1 MDAFVKKRKAPDGA
15 DKVRPTFVVCPGAGG
30 GDCAALT
37 QALATFGKT
46 TTIANGKWAG
56 NFPSQ
61 MGANVQ
67 LVVDAAR
74 RAAADGAP
82 VILVGHSF
90 GCRVV
95 AELLTSEAIP
105 KPSGVQRLPANV
117 ITSGAVL
124 ESFPL
129 YGPSPPKPSTDREV
143 SIRNLPSGSKILF
156 LSGAKDEFLD
166 RSKQ

>member
-74 RAAADGAP
+74 RAAAARRA
-82 VILVGHSF
+82 
-90 GCRVV
+90 RVV
-95 AELLTSEAIP
+95 RKLEGARPGEAEREREP
-105 KPSGVQRLPANV
+105 RSGR
-117 ITSGAVL
+117 
-124 ESFPL
+124 FH
-129 YGPSPPKPSTDREV
+129 R
-143 SIRNLPSGSKILF
+143 
-156 LSGAKDEFLD
+156 
-166 RSKQ
+166 

>member
-82 VILVGHSF
+82 TTPIPSRSDQVGRRS
-90 GCRVV
+90 
-95 AELLTSEAIP
+95 A
-105 KPSGVQRLPANV
+105 RL
-117 ITSGAVL
+117 G
-124 ESFPL
+124 
-129 YGPSPPKPSTDREV
+129 
-143 SIRNLPSGSKILF
+143 
-156 LSGAKDEFLD
+156 
-166 RSKQ
+166 

>member
-74 RAAADGAP
+74 RAAADARFARI
-82 VILVGHSF
+82 VT
-90 GCRVV
+90 
-95 AELLTSEAIP
+95 A
-105 KPSGVQRLPANV
+105 
-117 ITSGAVL
+117 ITSSRRIQSCTEA
-124 ESFPL
+124 
-129 YGPSPPKPSTDREV
+129 PSDR
-143 SIRNLPSGSKILF
+143 RK
-156 LSGAKDEFLD
+156 
-166 RSKQ
+166 

>member
-1 MDAFVKKRKAPDGA
+1 MDAFVKKRKAPDGAA

-67 LVVDAAR
+67 LVVDAA
-74 RAAADGAP
+74 DAP
-82 VILVGHSF
+82 PRTARQLSWWAT
-90 GCRVV
+90 R
-95 AELLTSEAIP
+95 
-105 KPSGVQRLPANV
+105 SGVEW
-117 ITSGAVL
+117 S
-124 ESFPL
+124 
-129 YGPSPPKPSTDREV
+129 
-143 SIRNLPSGSKILF
+143 RNY
-156 LSGAKDEFLD
+156 
-166 RSKQ
+166 